1 MDPDPPLSQSN
12 RASTVSGV
20 DLLDG
25 PDAHRVGRGLVGVGG
40 SDLVAS
46 LERADRHAVEGHH
59 RFLGE
64 GGHERV
70 VVTGTHRVVEQ
81 LLVLAHGL
89 GQIHAAMLMVRVV
102 FVYDGMAAPARNQPP
117 VHRDR
122 DDEGHGQRKRQAAPE
137 EKARQPGLHRARDSQ
152 HDRVVHYLHH
162 GDGDGVGGERHLD
175 GLPERHARAQHRP
188 DGQRVAEEER
198 QDDRERVIRF
208 EDLVEKVRIS
218 NPDADIELL
227 RRAYV
232 FSAFEHKGQ
241 VRHSGEP
248 YLVHPLEVA
257 DQLADMKLD
266 VVAIAAGLLHDIVE
280 DTQTPIERIKELFGV
295 DVAHVV
301 EGVTKLG
308 SIQFSS
314 SEQRQAE
321 NFRKMLLAMV
331 DDIRVILVKLAD
343 RLHNMRTLHHLPEER
358 RIKIAQE
365 TRDIYAPIANRLG
378 MSKVKN
384 ELEELA
390 FKYLEPK
397 SYESLRHRVES
408 RRRAT
413 EGMIEELKKNITA
426 KLVDAQIPV
435 IQIDG
440 RIKRLFSIHQKLK
453 RQKIDLE
460 QVYDLV
466 ALRIITGSVRDC
478 YATLGIIHQTWAP
491 VPGRIKDFIAMPRPN
506 GYQSLHTS
514 VVSERGFPFEV
525 QIRSADMHRIAEE
538 GIAAHWKYKEG
549 RVGADRD
556 EQYFIWLRQLLEWQ
570 QEVRD
575 PAGVPAEPEDRALP
589 GRGLHLH
596 PEGGGQGAA
605 ARRDAGRLRLRHSHR
620 RRPPVRRRP
629 RQRQDGAAPH
639 QAAQRRHRR
648 DRHRAGPQAEPRL
661 AQLRRHLAG
670 PQQDQALHPRR
681 GENPQPRA
689 GKEAVRQGSAPLRPQ
704 REVAHRRGALRRAVD
719 RAAACRRRTSSSP
732 RSRTA
737 RLSAKAVLGK
747 LVPQEQL
754 KEPQQESALSSV
766 VRRVLGT
773 GDEKIKVRGIDD
785 LMVFRARCCN
795 PIRGEKIV
803 GYITR
808 GKGVS
813 VHAAAC
819 PNVVNLLYDPE
830 RRIDVEWDKGS
841 DPSPYTVR
849 LSIQVEDRKGI
860 LADVSS
866 KIAGINTNIRN
877 VEATTTDQ
885 MGRIDMT
892 VEISDVKHLQKVIKS
907 LRSVDGVVDVER
919 ASR

>member
-1 MDPDPPLSQSN
+1 M
-12 RASTVSGV
+12 
-20 DLLDG
+20 
-25 PDAHRVGRGLVGVGG
+25 
-40 SDLVAS
+40 
-46 LERADRHAVEGHH
+46 
-59 RFLGE
+59 
-64 GGHERV
+64 
-70 VVTGTHRVVEQ
+70 
-81 LLVLAHGL
+81 
-89 GQIHAAMLMVRVV
+89 
-102 FVYDGMAAPARNQPP
+102 
-117 VHRDR
+117 
-122 DDEGHGQRKRQAAPE
+122 
-137 EKARQPGLHRARDSQ
+137 
-152 HDRVVHYLHH
+152 
-162 GDGDGVGGERHLD
+162 
-175 GLPERHARAQHRP
+175 
-188 DGQRVAEEER
+188 
-198 QDDRERVIRF
+198 IRF
-208 EDLVEKVRIS
+208 EDLVEKVRS
-218 NPDADIELL
+218 TNPDADIELL

-280 DTQTPIERIKELFGV
+280 DTQTPIARIKELFGV

-314 SEQRQAE
+314 SEERQAE

-358 RIKIAQE
+358 RVKIAQE

-397 SYESLRHRVES
+397 AYESLRQRVET

-413 EGMIEELKKNITA
+413 QGMIEDLKKTTIA
-426 KLVDAQIPV
+426 KLADAQVPV
-435 IQIDG
+435 MQIDG

-453 RQKIDLE
+453 RQKIDLD
-460 QVYDLV
+460 QVYDMV

-478 YATLGIIHQTWAP
+478 YAALGIIHQTWAP

-514 VVSERGFPFEV
+514 VVSERGLPFEV

-556 EQYFIWLRQLLEWQ
+556 EQYFVWLRQLLEWQ

-575 PAGVPAEPEDRALP
+575 PQEFLQNLKVDLYPEEVYIFTPKGEVKALP
-589 GRGLHLH
+589 RDATPVDFGYAIHTDVGHQCVGARVNGRMVPLRTRLRNGDIVEIVTAPGHKPSRDWLNFVATSRARNKIKHFIHGEEKVRSL
-596 PEGGGQGAA
+596 ELGRKLFDKE
-605 ARRDAGRLRLRHSHR
+605 ARRYGLSVKTLTE
-620 RRPPVRRRP
+620 
-629 RQRQDGAAPH
+629 GARF
-639 QAAQRRHRR
+639 AALLTESGFQKA
-648 DRHRAGPQAEPRL
+648 DDLFTAIAYGKL
-661 AQLRRHLAG
+661 A
-670 PQQDQALHPRR
+670 
-681 GENPQPRA
+681 
-689 GKEAVRQGSAPLRPQ
+689 
-704 REVAHRRGALRRAVD
+704 
-719 RAAACRRRTSSSP
+719 
-732 RSRTA
+732 
-737 RLSAKAVLGK
+737 AKAMLGK

-754 KEPQQESALSSV
+754 KEPHESALSSV
-766 VRRVLGT
+766 VKRVLGT
-773 GDEKIKVRGIDD
+773 GEAKIKVRGMDD

-795 PIRGEKIV
+795 PIRGETIV

-813 VHAAAC
+813 VHSVAC
-819 PNVVNLLYDPE
+819 PNVTNLLYDPD
-830 RRIDVEWDKGS
+830 RRIEVEWDKGS

-907 LRSVDGVVDVER
+907 LRSVAGVVDVER

>member
-1 MDPDPPLSQSN
+1 M
-12 RASTVSGV
+12 
-20 DLLDG
+20 
-25 PDAHRVGRGLVGVGG
+25 
-40 SDLVAS
+40 
-46 LERADRHAVEGHH
+46 
-59 RFLGE
+59 
-64 GGHERV
+64 
-70 VVTGTHRVVEQ
+70 
-81 LLVLAHGL
+81 
-89 GQIHAAMLMVRVV
+89 
-102 FVYDGMAAPARNQPP
+102 
-117 VHRDR
+117 
-122 DDEGHGQRKRQAAPE
+122 
-137 EKARQPGLHRARDSQ
+137 
-152 HDRVVHYLHH
+152 
-162 GDGDGVGGERHLD
+162 
-175 GLPERHARAQHRP
+175 
-188 DGQRVAEEER
+188 
-198 QDDRERVIRF
+198 IRF
-208 EDLVEKVRIS
+208 EDLVDKVRAT
-218 NPDADIELL
+218 NPEADIELL

-248 YLVHPLEVA
+248 YLVHPLQVA
-257 DQLADMKLD
+257 DLLVDMKLD
-266 VVAIAAGLLHDIVE
+266 PVAIAAGLLHDIVE
-280 DTQTPIERIKELFGV
+280 DTQTPIERIRELFGA

-308 SIQFSS
+308 AIQFSS
-314 SEQRQAE
+314 SEERQAE

-358 RIKIAQE
+358 RITIAQE

-378 MSKVKN
+378 MSKIKN

-397 SYESLRHRVES
+397 AYESLRSRVES

-413 EGMIEELKKNITA
+413 EGMIEELRRTIMA
-426 KLVDAQIPV
+426 KLDEAQVPV
-435 IQIDG
+435 IAIDG

-453 RQKIDLE
+453 RQKIDLD

-466 ALRIITGSVRDC
+466 ALRIVTDSVKDC
-478 YATLGIIHQTWAP
+478 YATLGIIHHTWSP

-525 QIRSADMHRIAEE
+525 QIRTAEMHRIAEE

-549 RVGADRD
+549 RVKSDRD

-575 PAGVPAEPEDRALP
+575 PQEFLQNLKIELYPEEVYIFTPKGEVKALP
-589 GRGLHLH
+589 RDATPVDFAYTIHTDVGHQCVGARVNGKMVPLRTRLRNGDIVEIVTTPGHKPSRDWLNFVVTSRARNKIRHFIQSEEKVRSLELGRKLF
-596 PEGGGQGAA
+596 EKE
-605 ARRDAGRLRLRHSHR
+605 ARRFGVNMKGLADGEAFGRVAGEYGMQKLDE
-620 RRPPVRRRP
+620 VF
-629 RQRQDGAAPH
+629 AAI
-639 QAAQRRHRR
+639 
-648 DRHRAGPQAEPRL
+648 GY
-661 AQLRRHLAG
+661 
-670 PQQDQALHPRR
+670 
-681 GENPQPRA
+681 
-689 GKEAVRQGSAPLRPQ
+689 GK
-704 REVAHRRGALRRAVD
+704 
-719 RAAACRRRTSSSP
+719 
-732 RSRTA
+732 
-737 RLSAKAVLGK
+737 LSAKAVLAK

-754 KEPQQESALSSV
+754 KETPETGLASV

-773 GDEKIKVRGIDD
+773 GEEKIKVRGIDD

-813 VHAAAC
+813 VHAATC
-819 PNVVNLLYDPE
+819 PNVVNLLYDPD
-830 RRIDVEWDKGS
+830 RRIDVEWDKGTDS
-841 DPSPYTVR
+841 APYTVR

-877 VEATTTDQ
+877 VEASTTDQ

-907 LRSVDGVVDVER
+907 LRSVAGVVDVER

>member
-1 MDPDPPLSQSN
+1 M
-12 RASTVSGV
+12 
-20 DLLDG
+20 
-25 PDAHRVGRGLVGVGG
+25 
-40 SDLVAS
+40 
-46 LERADRHAVEGHH
+46 
-59 RFLGE
+59 
-64 GGHERV
+64 
-70 VVTGTHRVVEQ
+70 
-81 LLVLAHGL
+81 
-89 GQIHAAMLMVRVV
+89 
-102 FVYDGMAAPARNQPP
+102 
-117 VHRDR
+117 
-122 DDEGHGQRKRQAAPE
+122 
-137 EKARQPGLHRARDSQ
+137 
-152 HDRVVHYLHH
+152 
-162 GDGDGVGGERHLD
+162 
-175 GLPERHARAQHRP
+175 
-188 DGQRVAEEER
+188 
-198 QDDRERVIRF
+198 IRF
-208 EDLVEKVRIS
+208 EDLVDKVRAG

-280 DTQTPIERIKELFGV
+280 DTQTPIERIRELFGA

-308 SIQFSS
+308 AIPFSS
-314 SEQRQAE
+314 SEERQAE

-331 DDIRVILVKLAD
+331 DDVRVILVKLAD

-378 MSKVKN
+378 MSKIKN

-390 FKYLEPK
+390 FRYLEPK
-397 SYESLRHRVES
+397 SYESLRSRVES

-413 EGMIEELKKNITA
+413 EGMIEELRKNITA
-426 KLVDAQIPV
+426 KLVEAQVPV
-435 IQIDG
+435 IAIDG

-453 RQKIDLE
+453 RQKIDLD

-466 ALRIITGSVRDC
+466 ALRIVTQSVKDC
-478 YATLGIIHQTWAP
+478 YAALGIIHQTWSP

-514 VVSERGFPFEV
+514 VVSDRGFPFEV
-525 QIRSADMHRIAEE
+525 QIRTAEMHRIAEE

-549 RVGADRD
+549 RVGANRD
-556 EQYFIWLRQLLEWQ
+556 EQSFMWLRQLLEWQ

-575 PAGVPAEPEDRALP
+575 PQEFLQNLKIELYPEEVYIFTPKGEVKALP
-589 GRGLHLH
+589 RDATPVDFAYAIHTDVGHQCVGARVNGKMVPLRTRLRNGDIIEIVTAAGHKPSRDWLNFVVTSRARNKIRHFIHSEERIRSLELGRKLF
-596 PEGGGQGAA
+596 EKE
-605 ARRDAGRLRLRHSHR
+605 ARRFGLSMKQLG
-620 RRPPVRRRP
+620 
-629 RQRQDGAAPH
+629 DGDGLAKVASEYGMQKAEELFAAI
-639 QAAQRRHRR
+639 
-648 DRHRAGPQAEPRL
+648 GY
-661 AQLRRHLAG
+661 
-670 PQQDQALHPRR
+670 
-681 GENPQPRA
+681 
-689 GKEAVRQGSAPLRPQ
+689 
-704 REVAHRRGALRRAVD
+704 
-719 RAAACRRRTSSSP
+719 
-732 RSRTA
+732 
-737 RLSAKAVLGK
+737 GK
-747 LVPQEQL
+747 LAAKSVIAKMVPQEQL
-754 KEPQQESALSSV
+754 KETPETGLVSV

-773 GDEKIKVRGIDD
+773 GEDKIKVRGADD

-795 PIRGEKIV
+795 PIRGEQII

-813 VHAAAC
+813 VHSVAC

-830 RRIDVEWDKGS
+830 RRIDVEWDKGA
-841 DPSPYTVR
+841 DASPYTVR

-860 LADVSS
+860 LADVSA

-877 VEATTTDQ
+877 VEATTDAS

-907 LRSVDGVVDVER
+907 LRSIAGVVDVER

>member
-1 MDPDPPLSQSN
+1 M
-12 RASTVSGV
+12 
-20 DLLDG
+20 
-25 PDAHRVGRGLVGVGG
+25 
-40 SDLVAS
+40 
-46 LERADRHAVEGHH
+46 
-59 RFLGE
+59 
-64 GGHERV
+64 
-70 VVTGTHRVVEQ
+70 
-81 LLVLAHGL
+81 
-89 GQIHAAMLMVRVV
+89 
-102 FVYDGMAAPARNQPP
+102 
-117 VHRDR
+117 
-122 DDEGHGQRKRQAAPE
+122 
-137 EKARQPGLHRARDSQ
+137 
-152 HDRVVHYLHH
+152 
-162 GDGDGVGGERHLD
+162 
-175 GLPERHARAQHRP
+175 
-188 DGQRVAEEER
+188 
-198 QDDRERVIRF
+198 IRF
-208 EDLVEKVRIS
+208 EDLVEKVRSS

-280 DTQTPIERIKELFGV
+280 DTQTPIDRIRELFGV

-308 SIQFSS
+308 AIQFSS
-314 SEQRQAE
+314 SEERQAE

-397 SYESLRHRVES
+397 AYESLRRRVEA

-413 EGMIEELKKNITA
+413 EGMIEELKKTITA
-426 KLVDAQIPV
+426 KLVEAQVPV

-525 QIRSADMHRIAEE
+525 QIRSAEMHRIAEE

-556 EQYFIWLRQLLEWQ
+556 EQYFLWLRQLLEWQ

-575 PAGVPAEPEDRALP
+575 PQEFLQNLKIDLYPEEVYIFTPKGEVKALP
-589 GRGLHLH
+589 RDATPVDFAYAIHTDVGHQCVGARVNGKIVPLRTRLRNGDIVEIVTTPGHKPSRDWLNFVATSRARNKIKHFIHAEEKVRSLELGRKLFDKD
-596 PEGGGQGAA
+596 
-605 ARRDAGRLRLRHSHR
+605 ARRFGLNVKALTEGERF
-620 RRPPVRRRP
+620 
-629 RQRQDGAAPH
+629 AAVL
-639 QAAQRRHRR
+639 
-648 DRHRAGPQAEPRL
+648 AEYGL
-661 AQLRRHLAG
+661 QKADELF
-670 PQQDQALHPRR
+670 
-681 GENPQPRA
+681 
-689 GKEAVRQGSAPLRPQ
+689 
-704 REVAHRRGALRRAVD
+704 
-719 RAAACRRRTSSSP
+719 
-732 RSRTA
+732 TA
-737 RLSAKAVLGK
+737 IAYGRLSAKAVLGK

-754 KEPQQESALSSV
+754 KEPQESAITSV
-766 VRRVLGT
+766 VRRVLGG

-795 PIRGEKIV
+795 PIRGERIV

-813 VHAAAC
+813 VHSATC

-830 RRIDVEWDKGS
+830 RRIEVEWDKGS
-841 DPSPYTVR
+841 DPAPYTVR